1 MSKQIREENKQ
12 RFLAMSHQQRS
23 AELKRLKLLYHDL
36 INSPPEDYTRCN
48 RGLTKAITLKHID
61 FLKPIV
67 REENIRID
75 IELKKQS
82 DLRKLDV
89 SMFFIEIAKEI
100 LSDDLFNEI
109 NKKAYEAF
117 DAEKELLLK
126 ANQL

>member
-12 RFLAMSHQQRS
+12 IFLAMSHQQRS
-23 AELKRLKLLYHDL
+23 AELKRLKLLYYDL
-36 INSPPEDYTRCN
+36 IERPSDYARIN
-48 RGLTKAITLKHID
+48 LGLTKAITLKHID

-67 REENIRID
+67 KEENRLIQ

-89 SMFFIEIAKEI
+89 SMFFVKITKEM
-100 LSDDLFNEI
+100 LDDDLFNKI